1 MGDGMNDAPKAT
13 LWMPWFIRDH
23 RSVASTLDHVEHS
36 ALCYLKMLLWE
47 SGGTI
52 RDDDR
57 WIAKNLRLPV
67 AKWKALRGVVLDGC
81 ITANGCIKSP
91 EITAEFEKAQAN
103 IEQKR
108 KAGIASAKARKE
120 ATAVERPLNERS
132 NGSATAGQP
141 RAGSGEGDGPIQGGS
156 YQVEGNGDGD
166 QNPFTVVKGGK

>member
-1 MGDGMNDAPKAT
+1 MGDAVSDTPKAT

-47 SGGTI
+47 NGGTI

-57 WIAKNLRLPV
+57 WIAKNLRLPL
-67 AKWKALRGVVLDGC
+67 AKWKALRSVVLDGC

-91 EITAEFEKAQAN
+91 EISAEFDKAQAN

-108 KAGIASAKARKE
+108 KAGIASAIARKE
-120 ATAVERPLNERS
+120 ATAVERALNGRS
-132 NGSATAGQP
+132 NGSATARQP
-141 RAGSGEGDGPIQGGS
+141 RAGSGGGSGPIQEGS
-156 YQVEGNGDGD
+156 YHLDGMGDGD
-166 QNPFTVVKGGK
+166 QNPFAVVKGGK

>member
-1 MGDGMNDAPKAT
+1 MGDAVSDTPKAT

-47 SGGTI
+47 NGGTI

-57 WIAKNLRLPV
+57 WIAKNLRLPL

-81 ITANGCIKSP
+81 ITANGSIHSP
-91 EITAEFEKAQAN
+91 AIATEFAKAQSN

-108 KAGIASAKARKE
+108 RAGIASAKARKG
-120 ATAVERPLNERS
+120 ATDVERALNERGVS
-132 NGSATAGQP
+132 VATSGTP
-141 RAGSGEGDGPIQGGS
+141 RAGSGGGSGPIQEGS
-156 YQVEGNGDGD
+156 YHLDGMGDGD
-166 QNPFTVVKGGK
+166 QNPFAVVKGGK